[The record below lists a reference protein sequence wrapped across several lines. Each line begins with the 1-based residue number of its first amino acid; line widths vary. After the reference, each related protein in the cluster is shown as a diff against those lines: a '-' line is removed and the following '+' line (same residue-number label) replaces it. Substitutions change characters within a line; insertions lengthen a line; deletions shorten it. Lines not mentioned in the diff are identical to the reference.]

1 MTDAGYLAHL
11 THGCCAR
18 KLVLY
23 EDEEAEFQAVTEA
36 WRAEYPPNS
45 ALEER
50 LLSEV
55 IDKAWQ
61 ERRCELRFFEVD
73 VLQGVKRPD
82 TWTNDDTHKLSLHI
96 RYKTTAERS
105 FQRKLNQLR
114 TIRQDRLDR
123 IEREIVQQKLRK
135 EQAAQEKAAL
145 DAVEKPPKE
154 PDYSVQQ
161 QVVVNVQD
169 GIVTSNVYPANDHIE
184 HVLTKHPAFT
194 KVDRFYIFPDGIPP
208 EYAWAVHD
216 SPEDPLPF
224 RIAGQT
230 LSTQQ
235 FLIHIQ
241 HEAEFGNG
249 HWLPVE
255 LDNKAVP
262 ASLAPVEIP
271 TPS

>member
-1 MTDAGYLAHL
+1 MTDAAYLSHL

-23 EDEEAEFQAVTEA
+23 EGEEAEFQAVTEA

-82 TWTNDDTHKLSLHI
+82 TWNDDETHKLSLHV

-123 IEREIVQQKLRK
+123 LERESQQQKLRQ
-135 EQAAQEKAAL
+135 EQAAQEKAVQ
-145 DAVEKPPKE
+145 DAVAKPPKE
-154 PDYSVQQ
+154 PDFAVQQ
-161 QVVVNVQD
+161 QVIVNVLD
-169 GIVTSNVYPANDHIE
+169 GIVTSRVYPANEHIE
-184 HVLTKHPAFT
+184 TVLTKHASFT
-194 KVDRFYIFPDGIPP
+194 KVTRFYVFPDGIPP
-208 EYAWAVHD
+208 EYAWAAPD
-216 SPEDPLPF
+216 PPEPLLS
-224 RIAGQT
+224 RIEGQT
-230 LSTQQ
+230 LSAQE

-249 HWLPVE
+249 HWLPAE
-255 LDNKAVP
+255 LGNMIP
-262 ASLAPVEIP
+262 APPEPVEIP